1 MEFWERLLTSVAVV
15 ITAVAPIVIA
25 IISNSSKDRKQNKE
39 NSDNL
44 CKSVDDVKKAL
55 EKTDSRIQVLERHAR
70 EDHRRLL
77 VMEIMEDQ
85 LPLEARLEAG
95 KKYVDEGWNGAIKA
109 KYEVMLQEYEERL
122 KGQT

>member
-25 IISNSSKDRKQNKE
+25 IISNSNKDRKQNKE

-44 CKSVDDVKKAL
+44 CKSVDDMKKTL
-55 EKTDSRIQVLERHAR
+55 EKTDGRIQVLERHAR

>member
-77 VMEIMEDQ
+77 VMEIMEEQ

>member
-44 CKSVDDVKKAL
+44 CKSVGDMKKTL

-77 VMEIMEDQ
+77 VMEIMEEQ

-109 KYEVMLQEYEERL
+109 KYEVMLKEYQEKLEREE
-122 KGQT
+122 